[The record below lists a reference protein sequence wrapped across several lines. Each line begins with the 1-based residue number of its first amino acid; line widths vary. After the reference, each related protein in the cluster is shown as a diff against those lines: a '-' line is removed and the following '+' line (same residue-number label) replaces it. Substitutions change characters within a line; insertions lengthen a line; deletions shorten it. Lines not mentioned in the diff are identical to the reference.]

1 MKDLIYLK
9 NQTKDSD
16 FHGYT
21 ISCKNIFVNLA
32 RTEFIQSTIALS
44 MSGKIMDTLFFR
56 FIYFPQQH
64 KKENKHKTALL
75 DILAILKASQLTS
88 WNRIVRVKGQP
99 FFA

>member
-1 MKDLIYLK
+1 
-9 NQTKDSD
+9 
-16 FHGYT
+16 
-21 ISCKNIFVNLA
+21 
-32 RTEFIQSTIALS
+32 
-44 MSGKIMDTLFFR
+44 MDTLFFR